1 MFKTFFNKL
10 TPETRKKFAAN
21 SGTTLGYI
29 EKHFLS
35 PDPLKRKVPR
45 PELMAKMVD
54 ASAGELNYKELADY
68 FYIEKS
74 RAYKNKAA

>member
-1 MFKTFFNKL
+1 MFKSFFNNL
-10 TPETRKKFAAN
+10 PPDARKQFAAN

-54 ASAGELNYKELADY
+54 ASRGELNFKELADY
-68 FYIEKS
+68 FYVEKS